1 MIVDCGLYRHGQRVP
16 GHHEPAAACALTVE
30 DDDSFVWV
38 GIADPVGEGLTEIAE
53 AFALPKLAVEDAME
67 AHQRPKFEVYG
78 DVLFVAVK
86 PVRYVDTEEV
96 VRVDEVQIFVHK
108 RYIVTVRHGA
118 ATALGEVRRELEAAP
133 ELLRHGPVAAL
144 HAILDRIVDDYDDV
158 VDGVDQDIQEVEQQV
173 FSGERG
179 GPNPAERIFKLEREV
194 LEFQRAVG
202 PLTPAVDRLARG
214 QLAEA
219 VPEVSEYFRDVHDH
233 LLRTVNRIDGF
244 RALLSSALQA
254 NLTQIT
260 VRQNEDMRR
269 ISAWVAIAA
278 VPTML
283 AGIYG
288 MNFEHMPELKWRYGY
303 PLVLAVMASVCGFL
317 YARLRRA
324 GWL

>member
-233 LLRTVNRIDGF
+233 LLRISGRLDTIRDTIATAIQVT
-244 RALLSSALQA
+244 LSMVTIEENDINKKLAA
-254 NLTQIT
+254 Y
-260 VRQNEDMRR
+260 
-269 ISAWVAIAA
+269 AAIFA
-278 VPTML
+278 VFTAF
-283 AGIYG
+283 AGIWG
-288 MNFEHMPELKWRYGY
+288 MNFEFMPELKWKYGY
-303 PLVLAVMASVCGFL
+303 PTAVGIMFGAGGYL
-317 YARLRRA
+317 YYRFKKS